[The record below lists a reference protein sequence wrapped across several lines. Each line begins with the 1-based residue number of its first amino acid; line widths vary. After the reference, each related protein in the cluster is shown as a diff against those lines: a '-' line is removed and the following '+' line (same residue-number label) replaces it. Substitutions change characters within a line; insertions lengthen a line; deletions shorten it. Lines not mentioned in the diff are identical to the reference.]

1 MLQAQEAKL
10 ATQQNSSI
18 MSGVSCLSAQ
28 RDIIANLE
36 MYAMVRLDGSTG
48 KGACHTSLMM

>member
-48 KGACHTSLMM
+48 KGACHQSW